1 MILLLE
7 FVLSAFQ
14 SIVQGYDTEDYQ
26 DAENSN
32 SFLYKVRLESSKEKN
47 VLEDEI
53 IVIAN
58 TENHSAL
65 CTVQKLMEMFYYF
78 ILFTVGKN

>member
-1 MILLLE
+1 M
-7 FVLSAFQ
+7 
-14 SIVQGYDTEDYQ
+14 
-26 DAENSN
+26 
-32 SFLYKVRLESSKEKN
+32 RLESSKEKN

>member
-1 MILLLE
+1 LCSV
-7 FVLSAFQ
+7 FS
-14 SIVQGYDTEDYQ
+14 SIVWGYDTGDYQ
-26 DAENSN
+26 DAQNSK

-58 TENHSAL
+58 TRNHSAL
-65 CTVQKLMEMFYYF
+65 CTVRKLIEIFYYF
-78 ILFTVGKN
+78 ILFTVGKI